1 MPPGFVGRARELAV
15 LMESVGSARAGQPQF
30 VLVEGEGGFG
40 KTSLLRA
47 FQESLSGASL
57 AVASGDE
64 AEAGLQYGVL
74 DEFARQLGQ
83 AGQSAAW
90 QLSDRQDP
98 FAMGAA
104 FLRVL
109 GRASRSPLVLTLD
122 DAHLADGASMAALT
136 FAARRLQADPIVVVL
151 AARDEGVVQLPPG
164 LLRLIQHRG
173 TRMALAG
180 L

>member
-1 MPPGFVGRARELAV
+1 MPLGFVGRARELEV
-15 LMESVGSARAGQPQF
+15 LKESVGSARAGQPQF

-74 DEFARQLGQ
+74 DEYARQLGQ

-90 QLSDRQDP
+90 QLRDRGDP

-104 FLRVL
+104 FLRELSTASQSAPTVL
-109 GRASRSPLVLTLD
+109 VLD

-136 FAARRLQADPIVVVL
+136 FAARRLQADPVVVVL
-151 AARDEGVVQLPPG
+151 VASDDGVVQLPPECC
-164 LLRLIQHRG
+164 
-173 TRMALAG
+173 A
-180 L
+180 